1 MKLISCYIENFG
13 LLHGTN
19 FNFSKGLNCC
29 ISDNGTGKTTLTAF
43 IEAMLYGIGDSRR
56 QALDE
61 NPRKKYMPWQG
72 GKFGG
77 SLTLQAG
84 KKKYVIERSFGAKP
98 ADDTF
103 RLIDAD
109 SGRVSEDYG
118 EDIGEKL
125 FGIDRDGFLRTAFL
139 SEKNLQGKNDNKSIS
154 AKLSDLVGV
163 DGDVGGF
170 DDALKL
176 LEERRKFYFKK
187 GNTGEIANVKERV
200 NECQRRID
208 AILELEKESAEKE
221 AKLKELNAEKQRLK
235 ALEDT
240 ERAKLEGISK
250 QREKSAHEER
260 YASMLEAVN
269 KEKARLEDT
278 KKFFAAGIPTAEA
291 IDKARDAEM
300 ESERLRAEALAESGN
315 EEYVML
321 GEFFKNGTDFG
332 EIAEMEH
339 AAELAEEKARE
350 IRTIDNGSDELS
362 VKMRKLFR
370 NGAPKRE
377 EVEAM
382 ENSSAKGLSPLK
394 IVGLIIGLGLLIGGI
409 VIGHVYGYVAAAI
422 GALVAI
428 ASLIVGNKGAKSKDV
443 LSFIHK
449 YTDDDELSPKEAIKK
464 IKSNLDVYESIVSV
478 KAAKREALTD
488 EEASLNLKVCT
499 FLGKFPTIHTNTPLD
514 AVRNIKHKYSQYYS
528 LGQAGEASANGKLEK
543 LKRSETLTAAV
554 RKFMKNFPTV
564 TDNPF
569 AEIREKLN
577 DYNYLKVSIGRL
589 ETECDEY
596 AVKYGVTGKSLTTL
610 SEDEAVTKS
619 AITEL
624 SEKTKALAANIAL
637 VEREINVARAEI
649 DKKDE
654 YEMAK
659 EELEEL
665 YQKHVDSLDVIK
677 KTSLYL
683 KEACDNITSKY
694 LGKTKEKFEEYS
706 KLITGADG
714 DYTLNTSF
722 ELMRTERGEAHGI
735 ESYSRGTRDLY
746 ALALRLALID
756 ALYENEAPFIIMD
769 DPFIALDDAKLER
782 AKNML
787 KAIGKTKQILY
798 FTCAVSRTIE

>member
-43 IEAMLYGIGDSRR
+43 IESMLYGIGDTRK
-56 QALDE
+56 QAIDD

-77 SLTLQAG
+77 SLTIQAG

-139 SEKNLQGKNDNKSIS
+139 SEKNIQGKNDNKSIS

-187 GNTGEIANVKERV
+187 GNTGEIANVKERI
-200 NECQRRID
+200 NECQRKID
-208 AILELEKESAEKE
+208 AITELEKEMAEKE
-221 AKLKELNAEKQRLK
+221 ATLK
-235 ALEDT
+235 ALNLEKQKLRTIEDEQRT
-240 ERAKLEGISK
+240 KLEVISK
-250 QREKSAHEER
+250 QRENSAHEER
-260 YASMLEAVN
+260 YATMLETVN
-269 KEKARLEDT
+269 KEKARLEDA
-278 KKFFAAGIPTAEA
+278 KKFFAAGIPTSEA
-291 IDKARDAEM
+291 IDKARDAQI
-300 ESERLRAEALAESGN
+300 ESERLKKEALAESGN
-315 EEYVML
+315 EEYVEL
-321 GEFFKNGTDFG
+321 AEFFKKGTDFS

-339 AAELAEEKARE
+339 AAELAEEKSRE
-350 IRTIDNGSDELS
+350 IATIDNGADEFSL
-362 VKMRKLFR
+362 KMRKLFK
-370 NGAPKRE
+370 GSVPKRE
-377 EVEAM
+377 EIEAM
-382 ENSSAKGLSPLK
+382 EARSRGGFGIVK
-394 IVGLIIGLGLLIGGI
+394 IIAILAGIGILIGGI
-409 VIGHVYGYVAAAI
+409 IIGKIYGYIAAAV
-422 GALVAI
+422 GAIIAI
-428 ASLIVGNKGAKSKDV
+428 ASFFLIKNTSKSKEV
-443 LSFIHK
+443 LSYVRK
-449 YTDDDELSPKEAIKK
+449 YTDDDEGSIQDILKK
-464 IKSNLDVYESIVSV
+464 IKANLDIYDSFV
-478 KAAKREALTD
+478 AAKEAKKETLG
-488 EEASLNLKVCT
+488 EEQSALNLKVLT
-499 FLGKFPTIHTNTPLD
+499 FLGKFPMTYTDTPLMS
-514 AVRNIKHKYSQYYS
+514 VRNIKRKYSQYYA
-528 LGQAGEASANGKLEK
+528 LGQAGETNANGKLEK
-543 LKRSETLTAAV
+543 LKRSEILSNAV
-554 RKFMKNFPTV
+554 RNFMKNFPTV

-577 DYNYLKVSIGRL
+577 DYNYLKSSISRI
-589 ETECDEY
+589 EADADEY
-596 AVKYGVTGKSLTTL
+596 AVKYGVTGKSL
-610 SEDEAVTKS
+610 SNAIEDEAIIKS
-619 AITEL
+619 ALAEL
-624 SEKTKALAANIAL
+624 AEKTRAIAANTAL
-637 VEREINVARAEI
+637 VEREINIARAEI
-649 DKKDE
+649 EKKEE

-659 EELEEL
+659 EDLEEL
-665 YQKHVDSLDVIK
+665 YQKHVDSLEVIK
-677 KTSLYL
+677 KTALYL
-683 KEACDNITSKY
+683 KESCDNITSKY

-714 DYTLNTSF
+714 EYTLNTSF

-746 ALALRLALID
+746 SLALRLALID
-756 ALYENEAPFIIMD
+756 ALYENESPFIIMD

-787 KAIGKTKQILY
+787 KSIGKTKQILY
-798 FTCAVSRTIE
+798 FTCATSRTIE

>member
-43 IEAMLYGIGDSRR
+43 IESMLYGIGDTRK
-56 QALDE
+56 QAIDD

-77 SLTLQAG
+77 SLTIQAG

-187 GNTGEIANVKERV
+187 GNTGEIANVKERI
-200 NECQRRID
+200 NECQRKID
-208 AILELEKESAEKE
+208 AISDLEKEMAEKE
-221 AKLKELNAEKQRLK
+221 NTLKEINAEKQRLK
-235 ALEDT
+235 DLED
-240 ERAKLEGISK
+240 EHKAKLEVISK

-260 YASMLEAVN
+260 YATMLETVN
-269 KEKARLEDT
+269 KEKARLEET
-278 KKFFAAGIPTAEA
+278 KKFFAAGIPSSEA
-291 IDKARDAEM
+291 IDKARDAQIEA
-300 ESERLRAEALAESGN
+300 ERLKKEALAESGN
-315 EEYVML
+315 EEYVIL
-321 GEFFKNGTDFG
+321 GEFFKNGTDFA
-332 EIAEMEH
+332 EIAEIEH

-350 IRTIDNGSDELS
+350 ITAIDNGADEFSL
-362 VKMRKLFR
+362 KMSKLFR
-370 NGAPKRE
+370 AGAPKKE
-377 EVEAM
+377 EIEAL
-382 ENSSAKGLSPLK
+382 EKNKKRGFSPIK
-394 IVGLIIGLGLLIGGI
+394 IIAALIGVGILAGGLIIGQLLGYI
-409 VIGHVYGYVAAAI
+409 VAAVGAI
-422 GALVAI
+422 I
-428 ASLIVGNKGAKSKDV
+428 AAASFFLFNNAKKSKEL

-449 YTDDDELSPKEAIKK
+449 YTDDDEGDADEILNK
-464 IKSNLDVYESIVSV
+464 IKASLVAYESFASA
-478 KAAKREALTD
+478 KAAKRESLDSERSALT
-488 EEASLNLKVCT
+488 LKVCS
-499 FLGKFPTIHTNTPLD
+499 FLEKFPTTHTDTPLM
-514 AVRNIKHKYSQYYS
+514 AVRNIKHKYSQYYT
-528 LGQAGEASANGKLEK
+528 LGQAGESTANGKLEK
-543 LKRSETLTAAV
+543 LKRSETLSNAV
-554 RKFMKNFPTV
+554 RNFMKNFPTV

-569 AEIREKLN
+569 AEVREKLN
-577 DYNYLKVSIGRL
+577 DYNYLKTSISRL
-589 ETECDEY
+589 EADCDEY
-596 AVKYGVTGKSLTTL
+596 AVKYGVTGKSLSSTM
-610 SEDEAVTKS
+610 EDEAVTKA
-619 AITEL
+619 AISEL
-624 SEKTKALAANIAL
+624 SEKTRTLAANTAL
-637 VEREINVARAEI
+637 VEREINIARAEI
-649 DKKDE
+649 EKKEE

-665 YQKHVDSLDVIK
+665 YQKHVDSLEVIK
-677 KTSLYL
+677 KTALYL
-683 KEACDNITSKY
+683 KESCDNITSKY

-706 KLITGADG
+706 ALITGADG
-714 DYTLNTSF
+714 EYTLNTSF

-746 ALALRLALID
+746 SLALRLALID
-756 ALYENEAPFIIMD
+756 ALYENESPFIIMD

-787 KAIGKTKQILY
+787 KSIGKTKQILY
-798 FTCAVSRTIE
+798 FTCAASRTIE